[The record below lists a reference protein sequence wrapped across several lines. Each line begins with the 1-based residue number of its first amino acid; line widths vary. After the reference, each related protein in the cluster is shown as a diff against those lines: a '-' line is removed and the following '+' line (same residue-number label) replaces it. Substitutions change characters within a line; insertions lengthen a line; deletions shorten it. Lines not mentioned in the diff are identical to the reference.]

1 MEHSKDF
8 IEREIQK
15 LTLMMINLINQISGA
30 NLNDF
35 EIGIKATNEAL
46 KSQFDLTIGE
56 ILNMQNSTLIEKISD
71 LQKVHIEK
79 LVEILYEVIKK
90 NDLIETK
97 KIYDGNKLTEKT
109 LLLIEHIDKNS
120 NTFSLKRLNLKNVL
134 QHRI

>member
-30 NLNDF
+30 NINDF

-46 KSQFDLTIGE
+46 KGQLDLTIGE

-90 NDLIETK
+90 NDLIETG

-109 LLLIEHIDKNS
+109 LLLLEHIDKNS
-120 NTFSLKRLNLKNVL
+120 TTFSLKRLNLKNVL

>member
-1 MEHSKDF
+1 
-8 IEREIQK
+8 
-15 LTLMMINLINQISGA
+15 MINLINQISGA

-56 ILNMQNSTLIEKISD
+56 ILNMQNSTLIKKISD

-90 NDLIETK
+90 NDLIETE
-97 KIYDGNKLTEKT
+97 KIYDRNKLTEKT

-120 NTFSLKRLNLKNVL
+120 NKFSLKRLNLKNVL
-134 QHRI
+134 QHRL

>member
-56 ILNMQNSTLIEKISD
+56 ILNMQNSTLIKKISD

-90 NDLIETK
+90 NNLIETE
-97 KIYDGNKLTEKT
+97 KIYNRNKLTEKT
-109 LLLIEHIDKNS
+109 LLLIEHIAENS